1 MIRISDLK
9 LPLDY
14 DNEKIK
20 SLAAKQLKIDKSQIK
35 SAKLFRR
42 SIDARHKENI
52 TFIAS
57 VDVEIKVNESSV
69 LRRCKSDKINYAE
82 PYSYNLPKCKK
93 SDKRPVV
100 VGAGPAGLFAA
111 LILAQAGQCPILI
124 ERGKS
129 VDKRTCDVR
138 TFWENGILKTE
149 SNVQFGEGGAGTFS
163 DGKLNTGTKDI
174 RSRKVLTE
182 FVNHGAP
189 EEILYNAKPHI
200 GTDKL
205 KTTVKNIRN
214 EIINLGGE
222 VRFETKLVSII
233 SSNSDTSKNK
243 QLEKIKIRTAD
254 NSVEE
259 IYTDNLILALGH
271 SARDTF
277 AMLLDSGFVLE
288 PKPFSVGVRIEHLQE
303 NINKVQYGSSYNNE
317 HLGAADYKLNVHLGS
332 GRGVYTF
339 CMCPGG
345 SVVAAASEEN
355 TVVTNG
361 MSEFARNKTNA
372 NSALLVGVSPSDF
385 GSDDPLAGVEF
396 QREIERRA
404 FIAGGSNYNAPV
416 QRVGDLL
423 KNRSSDRIG
432 SVVPSYKPGYAFA
445 KISDYLPDFA
455 VESIREAIPI
465 LNNRLHGFSDPDA
478 VVTGAETRSSSP
490 VRIMRNEN
498 LESVTTEGVYP
509 CGEGAGYAGGIIS
522 AAVDGIKC
530 AEAVLL
536 KSSF

>member
-1 MIRISDLK
+1 MIRVNDVK

-14 DNEKIK
+14 DDERIK
-20 SLAAKQLKIDKSQIK
+20 TVVSKQLKIDKNNIK
-35 SAKLFRR
+35 SVSLFRR
-42 SIDARHKENI
+42 SIDARHKDSI
-52 TFIAS
+52 SFIAAI
-57 VDVEIKVNESSV
+57 DVELKSNENSV
-69 LRRCKSDKINYAE
+69 LRRCNSTKISIAE
-82 PYSYNLPKCKK
+82 PYRYDLPICSKLDKK
-93 SDKRPVV
+93 PVV

-129 VDKRTCDVR
+129 VDDRTRDVQE
-138 TFWENGILKTE
+138 FWSNGCLNTE

-189 EEILYNAKPHI
+189 KEILYNAKPHI

-205 KTTVKNIRN
+205 KTTVKGLRN
-214 EIINLGGE
+214 EIIHLGGE
-222 VRFETKLVSII
+222 VRFETKLI
-233 SSNSDTSKNK
+233 SVIQKSGRI
-243 QLEKIKIRTAD
+243 EKIKVRNAD
-254 NSVEE
+254 NSTEE

-277 AMLLDSGFVLE
+277 AMLNENGFILE

-303 NINKVQYGSSYNNE
+303 SINKTQYGKFFDNNR
-317 HLGAADYKLNVHLGS
+317 LGAADYKLNVHLNS

-361 MSEFARNKTNA
+361 MSEFARDKENA

-385 GSDDPLAGVEF
+385 GNEHPLAGVEF
-396 QREIERRA
+396 QRKIERNA
-404 FIAGGSNYNAPV
+404 FIAGGGAYKAPV
-416 QRVGDLL
+416 QRVGDFL
-423 KNRSSDRIG
+423 KNRCSERIG
-432 SVVPSYKPGYAFA
+432 SVTPSYLPGYSLA
-445 KISDYLPDFA
+445 KVSDYLPDF
-455 VESIREAIPI
+455 VSESLREAIPL
-465 LNNRLHGFSDPDA
+465 LNNRLHGFSDHDA
-478 VVTGAETRSSSP
+478 ILTGAETRSSSP
-490 VRIMRNEN
+490 VRIIRDEQ
-498 LESVTTEGVYP
+498 LEAVTVKGVYP

-530 AEAVLL
+530 AEAILI
-536 KSSF
+536 KSVRR